1 MDLIWARREAIYFCG
16 NDWTVD
22 SALIGFEKF
31 ADWRV
36 RIGPS
41 HHTIRSRFDIVM
53 VLNLAHDAQR
63 LLTARFGM
71 YWHGLDG
78 SMWP

>member
-1 MDLIWARREAIYFCG
+1 MDLIWVTWKAIYFWPK
-16 NDWTVD
+16 DWTG
-22 SALIGFEKF
+22 SISLSGFEKF

-41 HHTIRSRFDIVM
+41 QHTIRSRFDIVM
-53 VLNLAHDAQR
+53 MSNLAHDTQR